1 MVQRHLER
9 NHQPSGL
16 YQWLA
21 KVKLQIFFNFYDH
34 TYMHVVHQILFIE
47 GSLEVKLPTIW
58 RDEKQSRAEAE
69 RRGRLAERRSE
80 EKE

>member
-1 MVQRHLER
+1 LGYPHLWKP
-9 NHQPSGL
+9 HIKP
-16 YQWLA
+16 
-21 KVKLQIFFNFYDH
+21 
-34 TYMHVVHQILFIE
+34 LFE

-69 RRGRLAERRSE
+69 TRGRSEERRSE